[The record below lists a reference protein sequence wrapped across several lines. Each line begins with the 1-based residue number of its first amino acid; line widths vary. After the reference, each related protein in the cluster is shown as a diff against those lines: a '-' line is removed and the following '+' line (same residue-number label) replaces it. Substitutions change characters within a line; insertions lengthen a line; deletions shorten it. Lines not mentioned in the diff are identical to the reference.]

1 MIVTMKTSV
10 AIECGEGEQYFVLR
24 MECCWILYLSCH
36 SQPSSLEMNQTFS
49 HVFCPA
55 PNKCRRGLQ
64 RGICAESFLRRVFF
78 PPIPWKRSTRN
89 RHRQLKGSCTT
100 VTLQKDSRDKP
111 TRCNQL
117 IGGWL
122 NLACFVSIDILVTCQ
137 LPNLSAKR
145 GSHGQV
151 GMDILDIFNA
161 FMLLP
166 CSNLEGRYSFVHPAH
181 DWGECVKWGNLSHS
195 DCLKRRCWGWGVWTF
210 WMVTGT
216 ALLKVKMRKGTQ
228 YCSITSNTEKK
239 LNFGWSSHLS

>member
-36 SQPSSLEMNQTFS
+36 SQPSSLEMNQTF
-49 HVFCPA
+49 CPA

-64 RGICAESFLRRVFF
+64 RGICAESFLRRVSVF
-78 PPIPWKRSTRN
+78 
-89 RHRQLKGSCTT
+89 RQYHGSDLPATGTGNSRAVCTT
-100 VTLQKDSRDKP
+100 VNLQKDSRDKP

-161 FMLLP
+161 FMLP
-166 CSNLEGRYSFVHPAH
+166 SSNLEGRCSHIP
-181 DWGECVKWGNLSHS
+181 LSILPMTEES
-195 DCLKRRCWGWGVWTF
+195 AWSEATSAT
-210 WMVTGT
+210 VTAWNDVVGDEVFEPFEWWQVE
-216 ALLKVKMRKGTQ
+216 L
-228 YCSITSNTEKK
+228 
-239 LNFGWSSHLS
+239 F

>member
-78 PPIPWKRSTRN
+78 PPIPWK
-89 RHRQLKGSCTT
+89 QLKGSCTT

-137 LPNLSAKR
+137 LPNLSAGH

-166 CSNLEGRYSFVHPAH
+166 CSNLEGRCSHIP
-181 DWGECVKWGNLSHS
+181 LSILPMTEES
-195 DCLKRRCWGWGVWTF
+195 AWSEATSATVTVWNDVVGDEVF
-210 WMVTGT
+210 EPFEWWQVE
-216 ALLKVKMRKGTQ
+216 L
-228 YCSITSNTEKK
+228 
-239 LNFGWSSHLS
+239 F